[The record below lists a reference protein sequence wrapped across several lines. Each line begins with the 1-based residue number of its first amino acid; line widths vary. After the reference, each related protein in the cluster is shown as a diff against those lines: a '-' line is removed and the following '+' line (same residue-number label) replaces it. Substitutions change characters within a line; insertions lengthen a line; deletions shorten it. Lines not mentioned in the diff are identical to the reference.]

1 MEWWQMYPAAGRIR
15 GIRRSLIDRIRF
27 RRRRRAMD
35 DLAFL
40 RRR

>member
-1 MEWWQMYPAAGRIR
+1 MEWWMMYPAAGKIK
-15 GIRRSLIDRIRF
+15 GIRRSLLDRIRF
-27 RRRRRAMD
+27 HRRRRVMD